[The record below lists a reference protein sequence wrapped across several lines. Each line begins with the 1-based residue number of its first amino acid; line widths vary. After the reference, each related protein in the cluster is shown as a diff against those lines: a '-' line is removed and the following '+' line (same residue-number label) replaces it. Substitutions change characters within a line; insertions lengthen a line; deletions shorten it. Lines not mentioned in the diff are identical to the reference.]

1 MHVTIRRRG
10 ENKIIA
16 VDHLV
21 VFVGDGLIAASLLV
35 VPDPDLVQGSRR
47 AGSPAQLKC

>member
-35 VPDPDLVQGSRR
+35 VPDPDLVQGIRR
-47 AGSPAQLKC
+47 AGSPAQFKC

>member
-1 MHVTIRRRG
+1 MATISRRG

-21 VFVGDGLIAASLLV
+21 VFVDDRLIAASLLV
-35 VPDPDLVQGSRR
+35 VPDPDLIQGCRR